1 MALSQPAGGQGGN
14 HHFIVHAERSL
25 LQSRRQPFAVR
36 EDLLDLDIGIPESHG
51 RIPDL
56 RGSSRGNG
64 NETRR
69 RLQTSGTLI
78 SRKTQSE
85 PSAMRFNRSLKRA
98 VLNVLVAVL
107 GFCSPGMLLAD
118 QPKDLASALTPLAS
132 ALSGRMPQFEISGR
146 VAIPIDGSTQPIDV
160 RLVRYDDESFDLVL
174 THADYAVEI
183 RRRADVTA
191 LAMPKHG
198 TVFIGRGEVD
208 ASDSLKPMAIAD
220 RMISKNSSLGTMAF
234 GLNLLAAGDIE
245 ATLRGL
251 LANAKFIHD
260 PAKGCWKS
268 GDATVTCPK
277 DQTISVSAN
286 DVTVS
291 LETSTEVGVAPSAS
305 EWPGMTV
312 TELLRSELERTLLC
326 GVRRATEVLQ
336 PGNDLTKPEQTPR
349 STEHGRLTWIDGQR
363 VATLWGTPEEIGKA
377 HGQLLPEE
385 SRRCI
390 ESVLYSF
397 GTANTVRTGRWFRH
411 DLEAA
416 YARLSPHIPERHKRE
431 TQALALSLGMEP
443 EIVQVLNVFPEL
455 FHCSGF
461 AVFGTATTDGK
472 LYHGRV
478 LDYMTTIGLQDS
490 ATTFIV
496 RPEGQF
502 AFANVGY
509 AGFIGSV
516 SGMNAEGISL
526 GEMGGRGEGKW
537 DGAPMATLMR
547 RAMEEC
553 DTLAEVQALWT
564 NSPRTCEYYYVFADG
579 KTNEAV
585 GVAATPES
593 IEFIKPGETHERLGE
608 GIKDT
613 VVLSAG
619 SRLEELR
626 RRMTDKHGKIDS
638 DVAQWLMSR
647 PVAMSSNLHNVLFVP
662 ADGILYVA
670 NASHNKPAAEMPY
683 VKIDLKKMLDEIS
696 GSPENTQ
703 AVSAK

>member
-14 HHFIVHAERSL
+14 RHFIVHAERSL

-56 RGSSRGNG
+56 RDSSRGNG

-85 PSAMRFNRSLKRA
+85 LSAMRFNRSLKRA

-146 VAIPIDGSTQPIDV
+146 VAMPIDGSTQPIDV

-220 RMISKNSSLGTMAF
+220 RMISKSSSLGTMAF

-312 TELLRSELERTLLC
+312 TELSRSELERTLLC

>member
-1 MALSQPAGGQGGN
+1 
-14 HHFIVHAERSL
+14 
-25 LQSRRQPFAVR
+25 
-36 EDLLDLDIGIPESHG
+36 
-51 RIPDL
+51 
-56 RGSSRGNG
+56 
-64 NETRR
+64 
-69 RLQTSGTLI
+69 
-78 SRKTQSE
+78 
-85 PSAMRFNRSLKRA
+85 MRFGHSIKHC
-98 VLNVLVAVL
+98 VLTLTFAIL
-107 GFCSPGMLLAD
+107 TCASQGLTLAD

-132 ALSGRMPQFEISGR
+132 ALSGRLPQFEVTGH
-146 VAIPIDGSTQPIDV
+146 VTVPIDGSTQPIDV
-160 RLVRYDDESFDLVL
+160 RIVRYDDESFDLAL
-174 THADYAVEI
+174 THADYAIEI

-191 LAMPKHG
+191 MALPKHG
-198 TVFIGRGEVD
+198 AVFIGRGFVD
-208 ASDSLKPMAIAD
+208 GVDSLKPMAIAD
-220 RMISKNSSLGTMAF
+220 RLISKSSSLGKLSF

-251 LANAKFIHD
+251 LATANFIHD
-260 PAKGCWKS
+260 PSNGCWKS

-277 DQTISVSAN
+277 EQSISVSAN
-286 DVTVS
+286 DVNVS
-291 LETSTEVGVAPSAS
+291 LDTKAEVGVAPSAE
-305 EWPGMTV
+305 EWPGMKV
-312 TELLRSELERTLLC
+312 TELPRGELERTLLC

-336 PGNDLTKPEQTPR
+336 PGDVLTKPSQSPR
-349 STEHGRLTWIDGQR
+349 STGNGSLTWIDGQR
-363 VATLWGTPEEIGKA
+363 VATLWGTPEEIGTA
-377 HGQLLPEE
+377 HGKLLPEE

-397 GTANTVRTGRWFRH
+397 GMVNTVRTGRWFRH

-416 YARLSPHIPERHKRE
+416 YARLSPYIPERHKRE
-431 TQALALSLGMEP
+431 TQALAVSLGMEP

-461 AVFGTATTDGK
+461 AVFGTATKDGK

-496 RPEGQF
+496 RAEGQIP
-502 AFANVGY
+502 FANVGY

-526 GEMGGRGEGKW
+526 GEMGGRGEGQW

-553 DTLAEVQALWT
+553 DSLQEVQDLWT

-593 IEFIKPGETHERLGE
+593 IEFIKPGQTHERLGE
-608 GIKDT
+608 GIKDAI
-613 VVLSAG
+613 VLSAG

-626 RRMTDKHGKIDS
+626 RRVTDKHGQIDS
-638 DVAQWLMSR
+638 EVGQWLMSR

-662 ADGILYVA
+662 ADGVLYVA

-683 VKIDLKKMLDEIS
+683 VKIDLKKMLDNIS
-696 GSPENTQ
+696 GKPSVAQ
-703 AVSAK
+703 AP